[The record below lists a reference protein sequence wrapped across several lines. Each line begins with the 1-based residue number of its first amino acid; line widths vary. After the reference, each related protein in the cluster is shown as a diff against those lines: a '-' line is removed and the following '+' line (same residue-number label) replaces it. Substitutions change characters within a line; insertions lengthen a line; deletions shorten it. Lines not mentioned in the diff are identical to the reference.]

1 MSDDGEAQRGVVLSG
16 LAAVL
21 VEDDVQGQVQVILDA
36 PWDRTAWRIAFG
48 SGSIEAT
55 KNLVSRLSLPDFL
68 SIRLSVIAS
77 SERKPFHLG

>member
-1 MSDDGEAQRGVVLSG
+1 VSGDGEAQRGVVLSG

-36 PWDRTAWRIAFG
+36 PMG
-48 SGSIEAT
+48 SSGVEDH
-55 KNLVSRLSLPDFL
+55 VW
-68 SIRLSVIAS
+68 IRLDRGNEEPRLEALLAGFLVDTPSVIAS